1 MQLSDPLTSGSD
13 YGASSP
19 VNFSFN
25 SLRFNGAPC
34 HRVLCNGLSH
44 REAQTIEVTDLKCS
58 KRRLNCLETHEGASA
73 AQIPSPPAIWIC
85 NPLSL
90 LPWNPDLKFTE
101 PLGGVPRCDLD
112 IYLNVICWGEGKNHS
127 SACEGPKPALLC
139 MVCADDHSQLVGLAS
154 VLGNEYMNLL
164 KY

>member
-1 MQLSDPLTSGSD
+1 MQLSDPLTPGSD
-13 YGASSP
+13 YRASSP

-44 REAQTIEVTDLKCS
+44 REAQTIEVTGLKCS

-73 AQIPSPPAIWIC
+73 AQIPSPPALWIC

-112 IYLNVICWGEGKNHS
+112 IYLNAVVGWRVEITHLPVKAQS
-127 SACEGPKPALLC
+127 LPFSARHVL
-139 MVCADDHSQLVGLAS
+139 MITAS
-154 VLGNEYMNLL
+154 
-164 KY
+164 